1 MCTGTVSFYEK
12 HTKKNESRRAGRV
25 ALKSQR
31 TKTTIS
37 PKFKKWGTDVKDTFV
52 CETYIHVP
60 SPALGQRA
68 CKFCLPNQGQQ
79 EARSTG
85 FQSRMPVY
93 VSTFSTVKF
102 KFKIGLYMS
111 EDVDFYS

>member
-1 MCTGTVSFYEK
+1 MKYLGQ
-12 HTKKNESRRAGRV
+12 GD
-25 ALKSQR
+25 KSLCR
-31 TKTTIS
+31 TLHL
-37 PKFKKWGTDVKDTFV
+37 FV
-52 CETYIHVP
+52 LLFSLSQMGWNCP
-60 SPALGQRA
+60 STALGQRA
-68 CKFCLPNQGQQ
+68 CKFCLPNQGQE

-85 FQSRMPVY
+85 FQSGMPVY

>member
-1 MCTGTVSFYEK
+1 MKYLGQ
-12 HTKKNESRRAGRV
+12 GD
-25 ALKSQR
+25 KSLCR
-31 TKTTIS
+31 TLHL
-37 PKFKKWGTDVKDTFV
+37 FV
-52 CETYIHVP
+52 LLFSLSQMHWNCP
-60 SPALGQRA
+60 SPALGQWA

-102 KFKIGLYMS
+102 KFKICLYMS